1 MSIKGY
7 KVFNPDWTCRGF
19 QYKVGETFVHN
30 GDIEMCGSGF
40 HFCRK
45 ASDCFS
51 YYDFNSNNK
60 VAEVEAI
67 GLDETRGDKSVTD
80 KIKIV
85 REIKWMELLT
95 IVNEG
100 NNCTGLCNSGDYNS
114 GDHNSG
120 DYNSGDHNS
129 GNYNSGNW
137 NSGDHNSG
145 NYNSGYYNSGY
156 YNSGNYN
163 SGDHN
168 SGNYNSGNYNSG
180 YRNSGYYNSGYY
192 NSGNYN
198 SGDHN
203 SGNYNSGNYN
213 SGYRNS
219 GYYNSGYYNSGN
231 YNSGDHN
238 SGNYNSGNWNST
250 NYSTGFLNSEQQPIY
265 MFNQPTNMQREE
277 VYNLAG
283 IQILNRNFKNSWWIY
298 SENMSAEEKAAHPEH
313 ETTGGYLKT
322 VDFKTACKIMWDNL
336 DEEDK
341 EAVRNLPNFD
351 NDVFR
356 EITGISVEGENE
368 QDK

>member
-30 GDIEMCGSGF
+30 GNIEMCGSGF

-45 ASDCFS
+45 ASDCFN
-51 YYDFNSNNK
+51 YYKFNSNNK

-67 GLDETRGDKSVTD
+67 GLVETRGDKSVTD

-100 NNCTGLCNSGDYNS
+100 NNCTGLSNSGNYNS
-114 GDHNSG
+114 GDQNSGGHNSG
-120 DYNSGDHNS
+120 NRNS
-129 GNYNSGNW
+129 GNYNSGNR
-137 NSGDHNSG
+137 
-145 NYNSGYYNSGY
+145 
-156 YNSGNYN
+156 NSGNYN
-163 SGDHN
+163 SGDRNSGGHNSGDRN
-168 SGNYNSGNYNSG
+168 SGNYNSGS
-180 YRNSGYYNSGYY
+180 
-192 NSGNYN
+192 
-198 SGDHN
+198 
-203 SGNYNSGNYN
+203 
-213 SGYRNS
+213 
-219 GYYNSGYYNSGN
+219 
-231 YNSGDHN
+231 
-238 SGNYNSGNWNST
+238 WNST

-265 MFNQPTNMQREE
+265 MFNQPTNMQRKDIC
-277 VYNLAG
+277 NLAG
-283 IQILNRNFKNSWWIY
+283 IQILNWNFGNSWWIY

-356 EITGISVEGENE
+356 EITGISVEGENG